1 LCGLHLTDIDKE
13 FVRVRGKGSK
23 ERRVPIGKKAWEAVQ
38 KWLLDFLPEAD
49 PLLDPPLFVT
59 KKGKPI
65 HRSEVFL
72 QLKFWAEKAGI
83 TKKISPHSLRHTF
96 ATHLLQGGAD
106 LRVIQELLGHSS
118 IASTDLY
125 THVDSHRLQQSFVQ
139 FHPRP

>member
-72 QLKFWAEKAGI
+72 QLKFWAEKASI
-83 TKKISPHSLRHTF
+83 TKKSLPIAFVTLLLPISFREAQTF
-96 ATHLLQGGAD
+96 A
-106 LRVIQELLGHSS
+106 SYKS
-118 IASTDLY
+118 C
-125 THVDSHRLQQSFVQ
+125 
-139 FHPRP
+139 